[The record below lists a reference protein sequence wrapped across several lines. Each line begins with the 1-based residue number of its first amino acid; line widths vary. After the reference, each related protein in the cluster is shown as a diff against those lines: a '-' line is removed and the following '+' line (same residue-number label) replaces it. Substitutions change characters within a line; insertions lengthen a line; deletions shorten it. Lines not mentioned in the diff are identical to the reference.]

1 MVLGGNLE
9 HYFRSSQYQ
18 ASIRHQGLRGHLASS
33 FLQLLSLSISS
44 GGELEIEVRFRG
56 GAPVFLFLHLYPSPS
71 FLPFFPLSSLLSPS
85 SYENLS
91 VCVFLIRFIRQMYI
105 VVDHSFII
113 LTPSGG
119 SKGGWGL
126 QPP

>member
-56 GAPVFLFLHLYPSPS
+56 LAPVFLFLHLYPSPS

-91 VCVFLIRFIRQMYI
+91 VCVSHSIYSAN
-105 VVDHSFII
+105 VYSSGSFIHYSYTQRRI
-113 LTPSGG
+113 
-119 SKGGWGL
+119 
-126 QPP
+126 